1 MTRIT
6 FQKRLL
12 HPRFW
17 LSWLG
22 MVLWWLLV
30 QVLPFRLQIF
40 LGNCLGDIL
49 RRVGGS
55 RIHIARTN
63 IDRCFPNLTAQER
76 SLLLRDT
83 LRSTAIG
90 FFESGA
96 AWFWPNWRIRRQFSI
111 KGGEYLERINAE
123 GRGIIFMGVHFT
135 PIEIG
140 AAYVNTAY
148 SIDGFYRPHKNP
160 VYDYVQAV
168 GRIWRND
175 NSQVIPNGDVRG
187 IVRALRQGR
196 VVNYAPDQDYGRRRS
211 VFVPFFGIDTATV
224 KAPAQLAQAG
234 KAEIV
239 PWVARR
245 LPNGRHEVEIY
256 PPITG
261 MLGEDDLANAKVI
274 NNFVEARVRESPAQ
288 YLWVH
293 RRFKT
298 RPEGEPSFY

>member
-1 MTRIT
+1 MARIS

-22 MVLWWLLV
+22 MGCWWLIV
-30 QVLPFRLQIF
+30 QALPFRAQLS
-40 LGNCLGDIL
+40 LGKWLGDLLL
-49 RRVGGS
+49 RLGGS
-55 RIHIARTN
+55 RTHIARIN
-63 IDRCFPNLTAQER
+63 IDHCFPDWSAEER
-76 SLLLRDT
+76 YLLLRNT
-83 LRSTAIG
+83 LRATAIG
-90 FFESGA
+90 IFESGA
-96 AWFWPNWRIRRQFSI
+96 AWFWPNWRINRQFTLKGAEHMESI
-111 KGGEYLERINAE
+111 IAE
-123 GRGIIFMGVHFT
+123 GRGVLFMGIHFT

-140 AAYVNTAY
+140 AACVNTIF

-160 VYDYVQAV
+160 VYEYVQAV
-168 GRIWRND
+168 GRIRRNAK
-175 NSQVIPNGDVRG
+175 SQVIPNGDVRG

-196 VVNYAPDQDYGRRRS
+196 AVNYAPDQDYGRRRS
-211 VFVPFFGIDTATV
+211 VFVPFFGIDAATV
-224 KAPAQLAQAG
+224 KAPALLAQTG

-239 PWVARR
+239 PWVTRR

-274 NNFVEARVRESPAQ
+274 NNFVEARVRENPAQ

-298 RPEGEPSFY
+298 RPEGERPFY